1 LKWILKSIQQK
12 RDFIRTFYLHFFV
25 VFFFPVFHRITNF
38 FFHPNPDTKWNLK
51 RICIS
56 QLFFAAFEKSDWKG
70 LNGKKREKNLERNIL
85 AECFMTPSSNDKL
98 ENVMGMGGEFEHTFD
113 DSEKIGKFRKS
124 EN

>member
-1 LKWILKSIQQK
+1 
-12 RDFIRTFYLHFFV
+12 
-25 VFFFPVFHRITNF
+25 
-38 FFHPNPDTKWNLK
+38 
-51 RICIS
+51 
-56 QLFFAAFEKSDWKG
+56 
-70 LNGKKREKNLERNIL
+70 LERNIL